1 MAKAISITQAEDK
14 VKQTLNTLQQAH
26 SKWNEQQSITDNMLY
41 VLIEECVGFY
51 RFIKSDERYETAF
64 KNVCGVT
71 FRHKTSLANVIAK
84 CVFGKT
90 KQTYAYGKAMLK
102 AVEDNIG
109 AEGVISILQWLSENG
124 GVNGVIRDGTSDT
137 KAEKQHLM
145 NVAKNFGKFYIKRNL
160 ATVKLSDYLLN
171 YKELV
176 DEQMVILVGQVK
188 AKENKLHIHTFGS
201 SNERIVNDVLA
212 DVGKEIT
219 YTAEYQRNA
228 VKVTKALEEMDAKA
242 IEEVGK
248 EMDKI
253 QKKMRAEE
261 AKEKA
266 KEAA

>member
-26 SKWNEQQSITDNMLY
+26 SKWNVQQRITDNMLY
-41 VLIEECVGFY
+41 VWIEECVGFY

-71 FRHKTSLANVIAK
+71 FRHKTSLSNRK
-84 CVFGKT
+84 G
-90 KQTYAYGKAMLK
+90 
-102 AVEDNIG
+102 E
-109 AEGVISILQWLSENG
+109 ISILQWLSENG

-145 NVAKNFGKFYIKRNL
+145 NVANDFGKFYIERNL
-160 ATVKLSDYLLN
+160 TTVKLSDYLLN

-188 AKENKLHIHTFGS
+188 AKDNKLHIHTFGS

>member
-14 VKQTLNTLQQAH
+14 VRNTLNTLQQAH
-26 SKWNEQQSITDNMLY
+26 SKWNEQQRITDNMLY

-64 KNVCGVT
+64 KNVCGIT

-109 AEGVISILQWLSENG
+109 AEGEISVLQWLSENG

-137 KAEKQHLM
+137 KAEREHLI
-145 NVAKNFGKFYIKRNL
+145 NVATHYGKYYVEKGL
-160 ATVKLSDYLLN
+160 GSVEVSEHLLN
-171 YKELV
+171 YKELRDGNMCV
-176 DEQMVILVGQVK
+176 LIGMVKDKKVHISIFGTSNAKLVM
-188 AKENKLHIHTFGS
+188 
-201 SNERIVNDVLA
+201 DVYA
-212 DVGKEIT
+212 DVGKQIT
-219 YTAEYQRNA
+219 QTEEYERNA
-228 VKVTKALEEMDAKA
+228 EQATKALEEMNAEA
-242 IEEVGK
+242 IAEVGK
-248 EMDKI
+248 KMDAI
-253 QKKMRAEE
+253 QKRMKKEE
-261 AKEKA
+261 AKEQA

>member
-14 VKQTLNTLQQAH
+14 VRNTLNTLQQAH
-26 SKWNEQQSITDNMLY
+26 SKWNEQQRITDNMLY

-109 AEGVISILQWLSENG
+109 AEGEISVLQWLSENG

-137 KAEKQHLM
+137 KAEREHLIKVAQHYAQYY
-145 NVAKNFGKFYIKRNL
+145 VERGL
-160 ATVKLSDYLLN
+160 ASVDVSDYLLN
-171 YKELV
+171 YKELK
-176 DEQMVILVGQVK
+176 DGSHCILIGGVK
-188 AKENKLHIHTFGS
+188 DGKVHISTFGT
-201 SNERIVNDVLA
+201 SNERIVDDVFA
-212 DVGKEIT
+212 DVGKQIT

-253 QKKMRAEE
+253 QKRLKKEE
-261 AKEKA
+261 AKE
-266 KEAA
+266 AA